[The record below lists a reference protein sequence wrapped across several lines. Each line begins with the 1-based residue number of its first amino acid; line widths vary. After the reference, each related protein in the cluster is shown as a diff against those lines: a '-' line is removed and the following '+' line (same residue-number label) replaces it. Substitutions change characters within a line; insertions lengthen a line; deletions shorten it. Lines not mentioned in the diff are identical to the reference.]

1 MQALI
6 RSKSAGV
13 TGGRGTAGAGPG
25 RDLLYGSRGVP
36 AAPTY
41 RRPGDLGPYEP
52 CPSTPRV
59 RIVGS
64 VETTPE
70 IGAREE
76 PRRSGAW
83 RTPEV
88 EARREVRRSGR
99 GGLDM
104 EDLVSMCERRCR
116 KACNIRSAAEDSE
129 ETCHSGSS
137 GGRARRY
144 RKRGSPKP
152 AAGEAGAMDT
162 DPSPVRLWDS
172 EGHSEGYRTAYEQP
186 SESEETA
193 RPPTRANT
201 APEPSLEHDAEAL
214 ERPARAR
221 TAPVARHTEPTRDSM
236 GDTPMA
242 EESEAPGTVGCAG
255 SAGKHAEC
263 HCEHVS
269 FLMGKYPRMG
279 MDAIVHRLDSLDNA
293 KDGLEEDVAGILDDQ
308 SAAERDMAELRAE
321 RDRYRENLELA
332 LQKQQ
337 RVVDS
342 LLHLVEDM
350 SGRLKRLEESQPLAS
365 GPELPAKPAAAELV
379 ERVKT
384 LRSAME
390 KPMGDPAEAP
400 YARPRVDPGALPF
413 VSMFSESTMLGEQT
427 ALAGSMREGRATT
440 DPRSLTV
447 QMSHAAQDLP
457 ITTTAHAV
465 YVEEEIQSQTMQ
477 GRTMGSADGHGRGH
491 PGGNLWAKDPNTGI
505 WTADG
510 ASPSRVPNPMG
521 SGPTGPHSME
531 ERDVQGVYSHPPATG
546 GIRLGG
552 VVAGDVGDAIRID
565 DLRGIKIRY
574 YDGNPSN
581 LDDFI
586 LDWEDFAEEVV
597 GEMRGAPRDKW
608 VCRTFPHRLA
618 QDLKEELRDQ
628 IREGLIRTEQACLH
642 WLEDEERVDA
652 PNQKLEDLWSIPL
665 PLDRGELRVR
675 EWNRYLRKY
684 RQSLKLVEDRNKSS
698 EISHLLKDVLPGH
711 WKKKVEDEEK
721 KRAKKRVV
729 VRIMAAE
736 DTHAGIMEFFRRNLG
751 EPNGMLGLKNAVYVE
766 VFGDTMGQRLLRL
779 NNAEWRRGEPLRM
792 QVIFARMSLDKIVK
806 YITVELKLN
815 AKNEAHV
822 QDRHGHGQRGHRE
835 DRHHQEIQEDTAN
848 SAEDGSGSGQ
858 DHWTGSREDH
868 EEAHFFA
875 FVAHNVRDHGQDRSR
890 WSRVGPKKAK
900 EPRRIGNP
908 PLSFREYRSQH
919 DGCWVCYGKG
929 NNHAHDH
936 RQCKV

>member
-1 MQALI
+1 
-6 RSKSAGV
+6 
-13 TGGRGTAGAGPG
+13 
-25 RDLLYGSRGVP
+25 
-36 AAPTY
+36 
-41 RRPGDLGPYEP
+41 
-52 CPSTPRV
+52 
-59 RIVGS
+59 
-64 VETTPE
+64 
-70 IGAREE
+70 
-76 PRRSGAW
+76 
-83 RTPEV
+83 
-88 EARREVRRSGR
+88 
-99 GGLDM
+99 M

-116 KACNIRSAAEDSE
+116 KACNLRSAAEDSE

-162 DPSPVRLWDS
+162 DPSPVRLLDS

-242 EESEAPGTVGCAG
+242 EESEAPGTAGCAG
-255 SAGKHAEC
+255 SGGKHAEC

-269 FLMGKYPRMG
+269 FLMGKYPKMG
-279 MDAIVHRLDSLDNA
+279 MGAIVHRLDSLDNA

-350 SGRLKRLEESQPLAS
+350 SGRLKRLEERQPLTW

-384 LRSAME
+384 LRSAMD
-390 KPMGDPAEAP
+390 KPMGGPAEAP
-400 YARPRVDPGALPF
+400 YAPPRVDPGALPF
-413 VSMFSESTMLGEQT
+413 VPMFSESTMLGEHT
-427 ALAGSMREGRATT
+427 ASAGSMREGHATT

-447 QMSHAAQDLP
+447 LMSHAAAQEPL

-465 YVEEEIQSQTMQ
+465 YAEEEIQSQTMQ
-477 GRTMGSADGHGRGH
+477 GQTMGSADGHGRGH
-491 PGGNLWAKDPNTGI
+491 PSGSLWVKDPDTGI
-505 WTADG
+505 CTAGG
-510 ASPSRVPNPMG
+510 ASASGAPNLTG
-521 SGPTGPHSME
+521 SGPAGPYPME
-531 ERDVQGVYSHPPATG
+531 ERDVRGVYSHPPATG

-552 VVAGDVGDAIRID
+552 VVAADVGDAVRID
-565 DLRGIKIRY
+565 DLRGIKIPY
-574 YDGNPSN
+574 YDGNASN

-586 LDWEDFAEEVV
+586 LDWEDFV

-618 QDLKEELRDQ
+618 QDLEEELRDQ
-628 IREGLIRTEQACLH
+628 IREGLIHTDQACLQ

-665 PLDRGELRVR
+665 QLDRGELRVR

-684 RQSLKLVEDRNKSS
+684 RRSLKLVEDWNESS
-698 EISHLLKDVLPGH
+698 EIRHLLKDVLPGH
-711 WKKKVEDEEK
+711 WK
-721 KRAKKRVV
+721 R
-729 VRIMAAE
+729 
-736 DTHAGIMEFFRRNLG
+736 
-751 EPNGMLGLKNAVYVE
+751 
-766 VFGDTMGQRLLRL
+766 
-779 NNAEWRRGEPLRM
+779 
-792 QVIFARMSLDKIVK
+792 
-806 YITVELKLN
+806 
-815 AKNEAHV
+815 
-822 QDRHGHGQRGHRE
+822 
-835 DRHHQEIQEDTAN
+835 
-848 SAEDGSGSGQ
+848 
-858 DHWTGSREDH
+858 
-868 EEAHFFA
+868 
-875 FVAHNVRDHGQDRSR
+875 
-890 WSRVGPKKAK
+890 
-900 EPRRIGNP
+900 
-908 PLSFREYRSQH
+908 
-919 DGCWVCYGKG
+919 
-929 NNHAHDH
+929 
-936 RQCKV
+936 

>member
-1 MQALI
+1 
-6 RSKSAGV
+6 
-13 TGGRGTAGAGPG
+13 
-25 RDLLYGSRGVP
+25 
-36 AAPTY
+36 
-41 RRPGDLGPYEP
+41 
-52 CPSTPRV
+52 
-59 RIVGS
+59 
-64 VETTPE
+64 
-70 IGAREE
+70 
-76 PRRSGAW
+76 
-83 RTPEV
+83 
-88 EARREVRRSGR
+88 
-99 GGLDM
+99 M

-116 KACNIRSAAEDSE
+116 KAYNLRSAAEDSDE
-129 ETCHSGSS
+129 ACHSGSS

-144 RKRGSPKP
+144 RKRGSPKS
-152 AAGEAGAMDT
+152 AARDAGAMDT
-162 DPSPVRLWDS
+162 DPSLVRLWES
-172 EGHSEGYRTAYEQP
+172 EGHSEGYRTAYEPP
-186 SESEETA
+186 SESETPAPIA
-193 RPPTRANT
+193 RAHT
-201 APEPSLEHDAEAL
+201 APEPALQHDAEGL

-221 TAPVARHTEPTRDSM
+221 TAPVPRHTGPETDAI
-236 GDTPMA
+236 GDTPMGD
-242 EESEAPGTVGCAG
+242 ESEVPGTAGCAESG
-255 SAGKHAEC
+255 GRHAAC

-269 FLMGKYPRMG
+269 FLMGKYPKMG
-279 MDAIVHRLDSLDNA
+279 MDAIVRHLDRLDNA
-293 KDGLEEDVAGILDDQ
+293 KDALEEDVAGILDDQ
-308 SAAERDMAELRAE
+308 SAAENHMEELRA
-321 RDRYRENLELA
+321 DQARYRENLELA

-337 RVVDS
+337 QVVDS

-350 SGRLKRLEESQPLAS
+350 SGRMRRLEERQPLAS
-365 GPELPAKPAAAELV
+365 GLELPAKPAAVELV

-390 KPMGDPAEAP
+390 KPTGGPAEAP
-400 YARPRVDPGALPF
+400 YAPPRVDPGALPF
-413 VSMFSESTMLGEQT
+413 VPLFSESTMLGEDT
-427 ALAGSMREGRATT
+427 APAGSMREGHVTT

-447 QMSHAAQDLP
+447 QMSHAAQDVA
-457 ITTTAHAV
+457 ITTNMVV
-465 YVEEEIQSQTMQ
+465 YAEEKIENHTMQ
-477 GRTMGSADGHGRGH
+477 GRTIGSADGHGRGH

-510 ASPSRVPNPMG
+510 ANPSRIPNPMG

-531 ERDVQGVYSHPPATG
+531 ERDVRGVYSHPPATG

-565 DLRGIKIRY
+565 DLRGIKIPY

-586 LDWEDFAEEVV
+586 LDWKDFAEEVV
-597 GEMRGAPRDKW
+597 GEMQGAPRDKW

-628 IREGLIRTEQACLH
+628 IREGLIRTEQACLQ
-642 WLEDEERVDA
+642 WLEDEGRVDA

-684 RQSLKLVEDRNKSS
+684 RRCLKLVEDWNEAS
-698 EISHLLKDVLPGH
+698 EIRHLLKDVLPGN
-711 WKKKVEDEEK
+711 WKRRVEDEEK
-721 KRAKKRVV
+721 KRAKKRVA

-751 EPNGMLGLKNAVYVE
+751 EPNRMLGLKNAVYVE
-766 VFGDTMGQRLLRL
+766 VFGDSMGQRLLRL
-779 NNAEWRRGEPLRM
+779 NNVEWRRGEPLRM
-792 QVIFARMSLDKIVK
+792 QVIFARMSLDEIVK

-835 DRHHQEIQEDTAN
+835 DRHHREIQEDTAN

-858 DHWTGSREDH
+858 DHWSREDH

-875 FVAHNVRDHGQDRSR
+875 FVAHNVKNNGQDRSR
-890 WSRVGPKKAK
+890 WSRAGPRGK

-936 RQCKV
+936 RQCKVYEADKKAYFAAHPEKKPKEQRISDWKAKGGDGGKGQGKGQGKGGGRGYGGGPGQDRRVRSIEEVAEDMLRTLEELKAQQRGGQSPGGSQPEGAAGSQV